1 MNRASRWLLGSVI
14 LLGVLGWAGHISM
27 ADYPANAHPW
37 WIARQELLHLSGLLA
52 ISLMSLSML
61 LAARPAWLERPL
73 NGLDQMYRL
82 HKWAGI
88 GAGVFALAHW
98 LMKEVVGDFLKASIG
113 RAGKLHKEKL
123 TGLLDPMR
131 DLAKDMG
138 EWGFYILLAMLLLA
152 LWKSFPYRP
161 WRKLHK
167 AMPVLYLALVFHAVM
182 WAPSAY
188 WQQPVGMLLAL
199 LLGAGVYGS
208 VQALRGAIGRQR
220 QVSGTLIAI
229 EQASV
234 DVLSLRCQLSGWPG
248 HRAGQFA
255 FLTFDSN
262 EGAHPFSMASA
273 DRGNGIIEFQI
284 KALGDYTRNLAARL
298 QVGQALIA
306 EGPYGRFQLGRI
318 QQQAQQIWIA
328 GGIGIT
334 PFLAWLE
341 SLQAQP
347 DLVPAAELHYCTRNR
362 DSDSDPFVDRLKTLC
377 AALPNVTLYIYGDQQ
392 GENLNAAQLPL
403 IFGKQV
409 KEIWFCGPKG
419 LAEKL
424 KHELD
429 KLAAMHVSHLRFHQE
444 AFEMR

>member
-1 MNRASRWLLGSVI
+1 MNRASRLTLGSVI
-14 LLGVLGWAGHISM
+14 LLGLLGWAGHISM
-27 ADYPANAHPW
+27 AEYPANAHPW
-37 WIARQELLHLSGLLA
+37 WVARQELLHLSGLLA

-61 LAARPAWLERPL
+61 LAARPVWLERPL

-88 GAGVFALAHW
+88 GAGIFALMHW

-188 WQQPVGMLLAL
+188 WRQPVGMLLAL
-199 LLGAGVYGS
+199 LLGVGVYGS

-220 QVSGTLIAI
+220 QVSGTLVAM
-229 EQASV
+229 EQVGA
-234 DVLSLRCQLSGWPG
+234 DVLSLRCELSGWPG
-248 HRAGQFA
+248 HHAGQFA
-255 FLTFDSN
+255 FITFDN
-262 EGAHPFSMASA
+262 IEGAHPFTIASA
-273 DRGNGIIEFQI
+273 DRNNGVVEFHI
-284 KALGDYTRNLAARL
+284 KALGDYTHDLAARL
-298 QVGQALIA
+298 QVGQSLIA
-306 EGPYGRFQLGRI
+306 EGPYGQFQLTRI
-318 QQQAQQIWIA
+318 QPQTQQIWIA

-347 DLVPAAELHYCTRNR
+347 DQTPATALHYCTR
-362 DSDSDPFVDRLKTLC
+362 DSDSGIDPFVDRLKTLC
-377 AALPNVTLYIYGDQQ
+377 AALPNVTLYIHGDQQ
-392 GENLNAAQLPL
+392 GESLSAAQLPL

-409 KEIWFCGPKG
+409 KEIWFCGPSG

-424 KHELD
+424 KRE
-429 KLAAMHVSHLRFHQE
+429 LAALKTTHLRFHQE